1 MKQTILNSYLLL
13 NKQSDFTQSLGKY
26 FFERLQLFLCTNFLE
41 KDYPN
46 ILFINNLTKIN
57 ELTSNENID
66 SFRAMFIEEP
76 NVILFH
82 SEKYK
87 INSEVFRFDKEKI
100 QEKINYQLNGYKFV
114 IPLSD
119 IYHELIHKVQ
129 HEYTNTY
136 DHIDFVEATDEI
148 MVFILTGQNHGIDY
162 YKESIAFWN
171 FGRKFLKL
179 KLQEFYIFLVN
190 SIINPNFNEFY
201 LLNNKK
207 FINLLS
213 RKYNGNIG
221 TFYNNFKNDFGKLE
235 MKDIFIKDLLKLHNL
250 IFYKF

>member
-41 KDYPN
+41 KEYPD
-46 ILFINNLTKIN
+46 ILFTNNLTKIN
-57 ELTSNENID
+57 ELTNNEDINF
-66 SFRAMFIEEP
+66 FRAMYLEEP

-100 QEKINYQLNGYKFV
+100 QEEINYQLNGYKFV

-119 IYHELIHKVQ
+119 IYHEFVHRIQ
-129 HEYTNTY
+129 YQFSNNY
-136 DHIDFVEATDEI
+136 DYLAFIEATDEI
-148 MVFILTGQNHGIDY
+148 MTFILTNQLYGVDY

-190 SIINPNFNEFY
+190 AIINPNFNEFY

-213 RKYNGNIG
+213 RKYNGNISV
-221 TFYNNFKNDFGKLE
+221 FFNNFKNDFGNMELRE
-235 MKDIFIKDLLKLHNL
+235 YFIKDLTKLHNL